1 MSLNKKDINKFHEN
15 GFVIIKKFLKK
26 KEINKIFFQMEEMI
40 DIPIKNIS
48 KKKFKSF
55 NEKYLY
61 Y

>member
-15 GFVIIKKFLKK
+15 GFVIIKNFLK

-48 KKKFKSF
+48 KKNLKALMK
-55 NEKYLY
+55 NIYIY
-61 Y
+61 